1 MYNKYDRIVK
11 RKHLT
16 DAYWLGVEKS
26 NCSNIVIPFTPD
38 ENMIPELLPN
48 LINKAKEGHDLVC
61 VSRYKDG
68 AVSHD
73 DTLVSGLEIG
83 FLQN

>member
-1 MYNKYDRIVK
+1 
-11 RKHLT
+11 
-16 DAYWLGVEKS
+16 
-26 NCSNIVIPFTPD
+26 
-38 ENMIPELLPN
+38 MIPELLPN

-73 DTLVSGLEIG
+73 DTLISGFGNWLFTKLVNILFG
-83 FLQN
+83 GKFTDVLGGYKCVKKNLYNN